1 MKLVPLAD
9 KIVIKQAEAQ
19 ATTKGGLILS
29 TQSKE
34 KPQIAEV
41 IAVGP
46 GIEVAGTKIEMTVKP
61 GDKIIY
67 PTMAGVEFK
76 FNDEVFRVIKLS
88 DVMAVIVED

>member
-34 KPQIAEV
+34 KPQMLTF
-41 IAVGP
+41 P
-46 GIEVAGTKIEMTVKP
+46 
-61 GDKIIY
+61 
-67 PTMAGVEFK
+67 
-76 FNDEVFRVIKLS
+76 
-88 DVMAVIVED
+88 

>member
-34 KPQIAEV
+34 KPQIV
-41 IAVGP
+41 IQKVNELFP
-46 GIEVAGTKIEMTVKP
+46 GIDPRSVVLVDDNDDTLGMYMLETPFCTAHPMIFIENQK
-61 GDKIIY
+61 
-67 PTMAGVEFK
+67 
-76 FNDEVFRVIKLS
+76 
-88 DVMAVIVED
+88 